1 MISYFIDLID
11 LVSKMIFY
19 FITLTEQVTQMILY
33 LIKGMA
39 GVRDVKRK
47 V

>member
-19 FITLTEQVTQMILY
+19 FITLTEQVTKMIFY

-39 GVRDVKRK
+39 GV
-47 V
+47 